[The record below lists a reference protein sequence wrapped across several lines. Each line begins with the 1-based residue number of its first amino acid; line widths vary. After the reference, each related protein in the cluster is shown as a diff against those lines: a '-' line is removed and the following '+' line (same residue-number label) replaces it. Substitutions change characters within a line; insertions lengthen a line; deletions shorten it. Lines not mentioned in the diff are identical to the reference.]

1 MLFPETSRH
10 HLRAFWRTHIRTYDV
25 SPRREDRALDPGT
38 GGGHLEGPQLL
49 IVGDN
54 LAEDLPPVFGGNTSR
69 GLIPEGECLGRHWQ
83 SPKAQSPKAQSPR
96 TPRETPP
103 YGSRTTLRP
112 HEPLARG
119 SVLQEAPQG
128 TRAQR
133 DKVQGTT
140 VQGRLGGCAVVL
152 WWA

>member
-49 IVGDN
+49 VVGDN
-54 LAEDLPPVFGGNTSR
+54 LAEDLPPVFGGNISR

-112 HEPLARG
+112 HGPLAGQVARG

-128 TRAQR
+128 TRAQ
-133 DKVQGTT
+133 
-140 VQGRLGGCAVVL
+140 GRLRGCAVVP
-152 WWA
+152 WWT